1 MLLKDVFGDSSDDEQ
16 QQHKSEN
23 LVHEHQA
30 PPVICLNSSWERV
43 REINGLSFC
52 RDFLSSE
59 GQSSLL
65 SAIEREGWFTEAS
78 RNQAMRF
85 GDLPAWAIKICNA
98 IREVVLSEDFS
109 ELMDTASYAED
120 EVPSILPPSILWR
133 EPLFDQL
140 IVNIYQPGN
149 LCSC

>member
-23 LVHEHQA
+23 SVHEHQA
-30 PPVICLNSSWERV
+30 LPVICLNSSWERV

-65 SAIEREGWFTEAS
+65 SAIERGIYFDRLCLW
-78 RNQAMRF
+78 
-85 GDLPAWAIKICNA
+85 
-98 IREVVLSEDFS
+98 LSAPFS
-109 ELMDTASYAED
+109 
-120 EVPSILPPSILWR
+120 
-133 EPLFDQL
+133 
-140 IVNIYQPGN
+140 
-149 LCSC
+149 C